1 MCLQDEMVALQA
13 LSSAYLVTG
22 FIGVVAATM
31 LNLLGTFRFQP
42 LLYQLSE
49 YLKATLR
56 IFSPSY
62 CFTQAQ
68 LDIIMTYTDPGE
80 AAGPAA
86 GTAVVAVDIADSA
99 AGLAFVSVLHVWL
112 PCISK
117 RPRCPASRLESALH

>member
-56 IFSPSY
+56 ILSPSY

-68 LDIIMTYTDPGE
+68 LDIIMTYTDPCE

-86 GTAVVAVDIADSA
+86 GTAVVAVEIAGSA
-99 AGLAFVSVLHVWL
+99 VFQY
-112 PCISK
+112 CM
-117 RPRCPASRLESALH
+117 